1 VFFLAM
7 ITNGFNLLGVSIY
20 YQQIIQGVII
30 LFAVAVDA
38 LSRSDR

>member
-1 VFFLAM
+1 MRASTHRSLRPR
-7 ITNGFNLLGVSIY
+7 GH
-20 YQQIIQGVII
+20 GVII